1 MLAGRTLVF
10 YSLSPYYSAL
20 GLVIV
25 SVSGCIVLGLL
36 GGSFVALVLL
46 LVYMGGMLVVFAY
59 SRAISAERFPS
70 VRKIGEVASL
80 SLFFSTWVFISFDN
94 FQDFNNYFLQFIGG
108 ESLLGRRTFYKEG
121 GVLVVLGVFVL
132 LVALVGALII
142 SRGVEKTV
150 VRAIWLWSEKC
161 NYWCYAGY

>member
-1 MLAGRTLVF
+1 MIIYLSLVSMLIGRTLVF

-25 SVSGCIVLGLL
+25 SVSGCVVLSLL
-36 GGSFVALVLL
+36 GGAFIAMVLL

-59 SRAISAERFPS
+59 SSAISADRFPV
-70 VRKIGEVASL
+70 VRNLGEVIGL
-80 SLFFSTWVFISFDN
+80 SFLFGSWVILSFDK
-94 FQDFNNYFLQFIGG
+94 FQDFSKDSYSIIRG
-108 ESLLGRRTFYKEG
+108 ESLLGRGRFYKEG

-142 SRGVEKTV
+142 SRGIEKNII
-150 VRAIWLWSEKC
+150 RAI
-161 NYWCYAGY
+161 

>member
-1 MLAGRTLVF
+1 MVIYLCLVFMLVGRTLVF

-20 GLVIV
+20 GLVVV
-25 SVSGCIVLGLL
+25 SVSGCVVLGVL

-70 VRKIGEVASL
+70 VRNLREVVGL
-80 SLFFSTWVFISFDN
+80 SLFFSTWVFVSFNDLKDTKKKF
-94 FQDFNNYFLQFIGG
+94 FQLIRG
-108 ESLLGRRTFYKEG
+108 ERVLGRRSFYKEG
-121 GVLVVLGVFVL
+121 GALVIVGVFIL

-142 SRGVEKTV
+142 SRGVERTI
-150 VRAIWLWSEKC
+150 VRAI
-161 NYWCYAGY
+161 

>member
-1 MLAGRTLVF
+1 MLVGRTLVF

-20 GLVIV
+20 GLVVV
-25 SVSGCIVLGLL
+25 SVSGCVVLGVL

-70 VRKIGEVASL
+70 VRNLREVVGL
-80 SLFFSTWVFISFDN
+80 SLFFSTWVFVSFNDLKDTKKN
-94 FQDFNNYFLQFIGG
+94 FFQLIRG
-108 ESLLGRRTFYKEG
+108 ERVLGRRSFYKEG
-121 GVLVVLGVFVL
+121 GALVIVGVFIL

-142 SRGVEKTV
+142 SRGAQRTN
-150 VRAIWLWSEKC
+150 VRDI
-161 NYWCYAGY
+161 

>member
-1 MLAGRTLVF
+1 MIVYVSLVFMLIGSTLVF
-10 YSLSPYYSAL
+10 YRLSPYYSAL

-25 SVSGCIVLGLL
+25 SVSGCVVLGIL

-70 VRKIGEVASL
+70 VRNFSEVVGL
-80 SLFFSTWVFISFDN
+80 SLLFSTWVFFSFDN
-94 FQDFNNYFLQFIGG
+94 FQDSRSCFAQLVGG
-108 ESLLGRRTFYKEG
+108 ESLLGRSTFYKEG
-121 GVLVVLGVFVL
+121 GALVLVGVFIL

-142 SRGVEKTV
+142 SRGVERTV
-150 VRAIWLWSEKC
+150 VRAI
-161 NYWCYAGY
+161 

>member
-1 MLAGRTLVF
+1 MIVYMSLVSMLIGGTLVF

-59 SRAISAERFPS
+59 SRAISAERFPY
-70 VRKIGEVASL
+70 VRNLSEVVSL
-80 SLFFSTWVFISFDN
+80 SLFFST
-94 FQDFNNYFLQFIGG
+94 
-108 ESLLGRRTFYKEG
+108 
-121 GVLVVLGVFVL
+121 
-132 LVALVGALII
+132 
-142 SRGVEKTV
+142 
-150 VRAIWLWSEKC
+150 
-161 NYWCYAGY
+161 

>member
-1 MLAGRTLVF
+1 MVLYLTLVMMLFGRTLVF

-25 SVSGCIVLGLL
+25 SVSGCVTLSFL

-59 SRAISAERFPS
+59 SSAISADRFPS
-70 VRKIGEVASL
+70 VRNLGEVIGL
-80 SLFFSTWVFISFDN
+80 SVLFSSWVFLSFDN
-94 FQDFNNYFLQFIGG
+94 FQDFGNYFFCFVNGERLIG
-108 ESLLGRRTFYKEG
+108 SSTFYKRG
-121 GVLVVLGVFVL
+121 GVLVLVGVFVL

-150 VRAIWLWSEKC
+150 IRAIWL
-161 NYWCYAGY
+161 

>member
-1 MLAGRTLVF
+1 MVIYLSLVFMLVGRTLVF

-20 GLVIV
+20 GLVVV
-25 SVSGCIVLGLL
+25 SVSGCVVLGLL

-70 VRKIGEVASL
+70 VRNLREVVGL
-80 SLFFSTWVFISFDN
+80 SLFFSSWVFFSFDQ
-94 FQDFNNYFLQFIGG
+94 FQERAKCFFQIVGG
-108 ESLLGRRTFYKEG
+108 ERLLGRRTFYKGG
-121 GVLVVLGVFVL
+121 GVLVLLGVFIL

-142 SRGVEKTV
+142 SRGVERTV
-150 VRAIWLWSEKC
+150 VRAI
-161 NYWCYAGY
+161 

>member
-1 MLAGRTLVF
+1 MLVGRTLVF

-25 SVSGCIVLGLL
+25 SVSGCVVLGIL

-59 SRAISAERFPS
+59 SRAISAERFPL
-70 VRKIGEVASL
+70 VRKLREVLGL
-80 SLFFSTWVFISFDN
+80 SLFFSTWIFFSFDK
-94 FQDFNNYFLQFIGG
+94 FQEGGNSFFQIVGG
-108 ESLLGRRTFYKEG
+108 ESLLGRSTFYKEG
-121 GVLVVLGVFVL
+121 GVLAIVGVFIL

-142 SRGVEKTV
+142 SRGIERTI
-150 VRAIWLWSEKC
+150 VRPI
-161 NYWCYAGY
+161 

>member
-1 MLAGRTLVF
+1 MVIYLCLVFMLVGRTLVF

-20 GLVIV
+20 GLVVV
-25 SVSGCIVLGLL
+25 SVSGCVVLGVL

-70 VRKIGEVASL
+70 VRNLREVVGL
-80 SLFFSTWVFISFDN
+80 SLFFSTWVFVSFNDLKDTKKN
-94 FQDFNNYFLQFIGG
+94 FFQLIRG
-108 ESLLGRRTFYKEG
+108 ERVLGRRSFYKEG
-121 GVLVVLGVFVL
+121 GALVIVGVFIL

-142 SRGVEKTV
+142 SRGVERTI
-150 VRAIWLWSEKC
+150 VRAI
-161 NYWCYAGY
+161 

>member
-1 MLAGRTLVF
+1 MLIGRTLVF

-25 SVSGCIVLGLL
+25 SVSGCVVLSLL
-36 GGSFVALVLL
+36 GGAFIAMVLL

-59 SRAISAERFPS
+59 SSAISADRFPV
-70 VRKIGEVASL
+70 VRNLGEVIGL
-80 SLFFSTWVFISFDN
+80 SFLFGSWVILSFDK
-94 FQDFNNYFLQFIGG
+94 FQDFSKDSYSIIRG
-108 ESLLGRRTFYKEG
+108 ESLLGRGRFYKEG

-142 SRGVEKTV
+142 SRGIEKNII
-150 VRAIWLWSEKC
+150 RAI
-161 NYWCYAGY
+161 

>member
-1 MLAGRTLVF
+1 MIVYLSLVFMLVGSTLVF

-25 SVSGCIVLGLL
+25 SVSGCVVLSLL
-36 GGSFVALVLL
+36 GGAFIALVLL

-59 SRAISAERFPS
+59 SSAISAERFPS
-70 VRKIGEVASL
+70 ASNL
-80 SLFFSTWVFISFDN
+80 SEILGLSFFFSSWVFLSFDS
-94 FQDFNNYFLQFIGG
+94 FQELGNSFYCFVSG
-108 ESLLGRRTFYKEG
+108 ESLVGSGTFYNSG

-142 SRGVEKTV
+142 SRGVENSV
-150 VRAIWLWSEKC
+150 IRAI
-161 NYWCYAGY
+161 